1 MFSAA
6 ALVLFLAGRPLGFPS
21 CRTRALTAF
30 GPVFDAAFTRRE
42 ATPASSEP
50 TPAEVQ
56 SWLQAVDDARTAFG
70 EAKIT
75 ARATE
80 LEDDRAKGTA
90 DFDIYVKGRDR
101 ALIVFH
107 GAKNEGRKAL
117 TVGTKMWLIVPG
129 AENPVPVTAN
139 QRLMGGASF
148 GDVARLRFAEDFTA
162 AVRPGT
168 EDVGGQVCRVIDLTA
183 TSPRAAY
190 PRVTLW
196 LDPQG
201 EHLPRKLLFYLSS
214 GKEAREVFFTK
225 FRKVRDKTV
234 VSEMEIHDL
243 LGPNAKA
250 MTRLEYL
257 DIEPAHIDDAI
268 FTPEGAKAM

>member
-6 ALVLFLAGRPLGFPS
+6 LLAL
-21 CRTRALTAF
+21 ALMT
-30 GPVFDAAFTRRE
+30 D
-42 ATPASSEP
+42 P
-50 TPAEVQ
+50 TPAE
-56 SWLQAVDDARTAFG
+56 LQAWLREVDDARTAFG

-80 LEDDRAKGTA
+80 LEDGRVKGTA
-90 DFDIYVKGRDR
+90 DFDVYVKGRDR
-101 ALIVFH
+101 ALVVFH

-117 TVGTKMWLIVPG
+117 TVGTKMWLLVPG
-129 AENPVPVTAN
+129 AENPIPVTAN

-162 AVRPGT
+162 ALRPGT
-168 EDVGGQVCRVIDLTA
+168 ENVGDHACRVVDLTA

-196 LDPQG
+196 LDAEG
-201 EHLPRKLLFYLSS
+201 ERLPRKLLFFLSS

-225 FRKVRDKTV
+225 FKKIGGKTV

-257 DIEPAHIDDAI
+257 DIQPAHIDDSI
-268 FTPEGAKAM
+268 FTPDGARAFL

>member
-1 MFSAA
+1 MFSATVLA
-6 ALVLFLAGRPLGFPS
+6 TALFLAGRPSGS
-21 CRTRALTAF
+21 Q
-30 GPVFDAAFTRRE
+30 GPAGDAVFLRRG
-42 ATPASSEP
+42 APAPGEP

-80 LEDDRAKGTA
+80 LEDGRVKGTA
-90 DFDIYVKGRDR
+90 DFDVYVKGRDH
-101 ALIVFH
+101 ALVVFH

-117 TVGTKMWLIVPG
+117 TVGSKMWLIVPG

-148 GDVARLRFAEDFTA
+148 GDVARLRFAEDFA
-162 AVRPGT
+162 AVVRPGT
-168 EDVGGQVCRVIDLTA
+168 EDVGDHVCRVIDLTA

-196 LDPQG
+196 LDAEG
-201 EHLPRKLLFYLSS
+201 ERLPRKLLFFLTS

-225 FRKVRDKTV
+225 FRKIGGKTV

-257 DIEPAHIDDAI
+257 DIRPAHIDDSI